1 MQTDYARSLLVV
13 ARLCLSRTKSVLNG
27 LTWQ

>member
-1 MQTDYARSLLVV
+1 MQTDYARSPLVV

-27 LTWQ
+27 LM